1 MENQIK
7 EIHQKKTYIQYGQK
21 RETGK
26 KQKLKNK
33 GKKGECSNT
42 HRNKNKN

>member
-1 MENQIK
+1 MGKK
-7 EIHQKKTYIQYGQK
+7 EKQ
-21 RETGK
+21 GK